1 MSNETPNPL
10 LEALPPA
17 TDYLTYLTVIEYN
30 LTSENLPTLHEVLQD
45 VTLTTN
51 IGWDLIHLLVPLL
64 PGSDKCLQDIARLGN
79 PREVIIKVTE
89 SLRLIDFDTAEEQE
103 ENDDEAKDEA
113 LARQSLRT
121 APVPHTDQSSPTQA
135 IETPPEPSLQV
146 LQFIALLSM
155 LSVLHPRIKTKYPS
169 RFLSTSLQAILAT
182 YSGAGTHIEETTPAV
197 IQFIKAISGTK
208 RPQLP
213 PRRNTSQN
221 NILLGGSAAPD
232 PEGSV
237 EPPDDDELVIQ
248 RRLLQSFVTHFVE
261 EYMLSLASAE
271 DIPGLALCTRLQE
284 RLHPEW
290 TVPNRLTLS
299 EQFSKDPKLLL
310 RTTIIGQIVALT
322 QDLGLELQDLY
333 STLTDKT
340 PELIGYRDRDEEDDP
355 PSSAADIPL
364 SRRGAAFLLAA
375 RQSAPVLYNESVTAP
390 AIPIFPTHAEVL
402 QNILL
407 VVGSPEFST
416 IGSEAPA
423 LLDTLLALALL
434 ALENNE
440 IGEPVDDEDFHQYL
454 QKTSLISANCPSP
467 NVRYHAHYLTST
479 VLRSHPSDKVR
490 LAFIRDTLEHCP
502 FENLKA
508 SAVSWL
514 KGELLEANSPLPN
527 PRVDGA
533 APSPALSKTGGG
545 GGEHAAAS
553 KDMDEAAAVAASEQQ
568 EEVPPSLFATPI
580 ALATLSTYLFP
591 DLVHD
596 LTAQSLGDA
605 WMAFKTNVPFYL
617 ATLNLYRLLL
627 GHRHLREALD
637 VGALHV
643 DNDIGGSYL
652 WPLKQAC
659 GAFRKDLENGGEIA
673 SEEGESG
680 TGVAIG
686 EVSIVQM
693 VLEEVEAGVLDL
705 NRSN

>member
-1 MSNETPNPL
+1 MSNETPNSL

-17 TDYLTYLTVIEYN
+17 TDYLTYLTIIEYN
-30 LTSENLPTLHEVLQD
+30 LTPENLPTLHEVLQD

-103 ENDDEAKDEA
+103 ENDDEAKNEA

-169 RFLSTSLQAILAT
+169 RFLSTTLQAILAT
-182 YSGAGTHIEETTPAV
+182 YSGAGTYIEEITPAV

-208 RPQLP
+208 RPHLP
-213 PRRNTSQN
+213 PRRNTNQN
-221 NILLGGSAAPD
+221 NILLGESAAPD
-232 PEGSV
+232 PEGSA
-237 EPPDDDELVIQ
+237 EPPDDDELAMQ
-248 RRLLQSFVTHFVE
+248 RRLLQSFLTHFVE

-333 STLTDKT
+333 STLTDKM
-340 PELIGYRDRDEEDDP
+340 PESTGYRDEEDDP

-375 RQSAPVLYNESVTAP
+375 RQSAPVLYNESTTAP
-390 AIPIFPTHAEVL
+390 AISIFPTHIEIL
-402 QNILL
+402 QSIL
-407 VVGSPEFST
+407 VAADASEFST
-416 IGSEAPA
+416 VGSETPA
-423 LLDTLLALALL
+423 LLDCLLALALL
-434 ALENNE
+434 ALENNQ

-467 NVRYHAHYLTST
+467 NIRYHAHYLTST
-479 VLRSHPSDKVR
+479 ILRSHPSDQVR

-527 PRVDGA
+527 PTVDGA
-533 APSPALSKTGGG
+533 APSPALSRV
-545 GGEHAAAS
+545 GE
-553 KDMDEAAAVAASEQQ
+553 EAAVAAEQ
-568 EEVPPSLFATPI
+568 EEAPPLFATPI

-596 LTAQSLGDA
+596 LTGQSLGEA
-605 WMAFKTNVPFYL
+605 WMAFKPNVPFYL

-627 GHRHLREALD
+627 GHRHLRETLD

-643 DNDIGGSYL
+643 HNDIGGSYL

-659 GAFRKDLENGGEIA
+659 EMFKKDLESGGEIA
-673 SEEGESG
+673 REEGESG

-693 VLEEVEAGVLDL
+693 VLGEVEAGVLEL
-705 NRSN
+705 NQTN